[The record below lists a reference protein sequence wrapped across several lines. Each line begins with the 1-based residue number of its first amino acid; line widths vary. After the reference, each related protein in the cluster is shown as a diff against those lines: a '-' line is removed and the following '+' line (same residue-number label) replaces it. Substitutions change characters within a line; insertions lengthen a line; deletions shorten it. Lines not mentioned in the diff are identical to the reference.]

1 MISFA
6 AACNER
12 FTIIP
17 AGVIYSSTD
26 APSDR
31 KYRNRILNGMVSRRC
46 RGIIS
51 VQISSHE

>member
-1 MISFA
+1 MTSFIA
-6 AACNER
+6 PRNER

-17 AGVIYSSTD
+17 AGVIYSS
-26 APSDR
+26 AGVPFDR